1 MEASFAW
8 LDSVLEDG
16 HWILNGFQNLEK
28 PLTHSLDMMLARPSR
43 LGSVSDY
50 GLGDE
55 VLLYSSKS
63 ERVFS
68 LNSSAKAIWELCDG
82 SHTII
87 EIGQE
92 LGQRVGCSGDELL
105 EDIIAAISEF
115 RQHGLLKLEEVSRAE
130 VP

>member
-1 MEASFAW
+1 VS
-8 LDSVLEDG
+8 LKTVIGYSLE
-16 HWILNGFQNLEK
+16 FQNSPK
-28 PLTHSLDMMLARPSR
+28 ALTHPLDMMLARPSR

-50 GLGDE
+50 GLEDE

-92 LGQRVGCSGDELL
+92 LGERVGCSGDELL
-105 EDIIAAISEF
+105 DDIINAISEF
-115 RQHGLLKLEEVSRAE
+115 REHGLLEFEEASRAE

>member
-1 MEASFAW
+1 
-8 LDSVLEDG
+8 
-16 HWILNGFQNLEK
+16 
-28 PLTHSLDMMLARPSR
+28 MLARPSR

-55 VLLYSSKS
+55 VLLYSSRS
-63 ERVFS
+63 ETVFS

-115 RQHGLLKLEEVSRAE
+115 RQHGLLKLEEAARAE

>member
-1 MEASFAW
+1 VLRS
-8 LDSVLEDG
+8 LDSFLEDG
-16 HWILNGFQNLEK
+16 HWILNGFQNPQK
-28 PLTHSLDMMLARPSR
+28 ALTHPLDMMLARPFR
-43 LGSVSDY
+43 LGSVSEY
-50 GLGDE
+50 GLEDE
-55 VLLYSSKS
+55 VLLYSSRS

-92 LGQRVGCSGDELL
+92 LGERVGCSGDQLL
-105 EDIIAAISEF
+105 YDIIDAISKF
-115 RQHGLLKLEEVSRAE
+115 REHGLLELEEVSRAE

>member
-1 MEASFAW
+1 M
-8 LDSVLEDG
+8 DSGIAQRAV
-16 HWILNGFQNLEK
+16 
-28 PLTHSLDMMLARPSR
+28 PYPLDMMLARPFR
-43 LGSVSDY
+43 LESVSDY
-50 GLGDE
+50 GLEDE
-55 VLLYSSKS
+55 VLLYSSRG

-105 EDIIAAISEF
+105 YDIIDVLRKF
-115 RQHGLLKLEEVSRAE
+115 REHGLLELNEASRA
-130 VP
+130 VPSR

>member
-1 MEASFAW
+1 LEACFAC
-8 LDSVLEDG
+8 LDSVPEDG
-16 HWILNGFQNLEK
+16 HRILNRFQNPQK
-28 PLTHSLDMMLARPSR
+28 PLTHPLDMMLARPLR
-43 LGSVSDY
+43 LGSVSYYD
-50 GLGDE
+50 LEDE
-55 VLLYSSKS
+55 VLLYSSRS

-105 EDIIAAISEF
+105 SDIMNALREF
-115 RQHGLLKLEEVSRAE
+115 REHGLLKLEEASRAE
-130 VP
+130 VA

>member
-1 MEASFAW
+1 VCFAC

-16 HWILNGFQNLEK
+16 HWILNEFQNSPK
-28 PLTHSLDMMLARPSR
+28 PLTHPLDMMLVRPFR
-43 LGSVSDY
+43 LGSVNDY
-50 GLGDE
+50 GLEDE
-55 VLLYSSKS
+55 VLLYSSRS

-92 LGQRVGCSGDELL
+92 LGQRLGCSGDELL
-105 EDIIAAISEF
+105 DDIINAISEF
-115 RQHGLLKLEEVSRAE
+115 RKHGLLELKEAPRAE

>member
-1 MEASFAW
+1 M
-8 LDSVLEDG
+8 DSR
-16 HWILNGFQNLEK
+16 IPQK
-28 PLTHSLDMMLARPSR
+28 ALTHPLDMMLARPIR

-50 GLGDE
+50 GLEDE
-55 VLLYSSKS
+55 VLLYSSRR
-63 ERVFS
+63 ETVFS

-92 LGQRVGCSGDELL
+92 LGQRVGCCGDELL
-105 EDIIAAISEF
+105 YDVIDAISKF
-115 RQHGLLKLEEVSRAE
+115 REHGLLELEKASRAE

>member
-1 MEASFAW
+1 M
-8 LDSVLEDG
+8 DSRIPQKGLTDPLEMMG
-16 HWILNGFQNLEK
+16 VR
-28 PLTHSLDMMLARPSR
+28 PLR
-43 LGSVSDY
+43 LGSISDY
-50 GLGDE
+50 GLEDE
-55 VLLYSSKS
+55 VLLYSSRS

-92 LGQRVGCSGDELL
+92 LGQRFGCSGDELL
-105 EDIIAAISEF
+105 GDIIDAISKFHE
-115 RQHGLLKLEEVSRAE
+115 HGLLELEEASRAE

>member
-1 MEASFAW
+1 M
-8 LDSVLEDG
+8 DSR
-16 HWILNGFQNLEK
+16 IPQK
-28 PLTHSLDMMLARPSR
+28 ALTHSLDMMLARPFR
-43 LGSVSDY
+43 LGSLRDY
-50 GLGDE
+50 GLEDE
-55 VLLYSSKS
+55 VLIYSSKS

-92 LGQRVGCSGDELL
+92 LGERVGCSGDELL
-105 EDIIAAISEF
+105 DDIIDAISKF
-115 RQHGLLKLEEVSRAE
+115 REHGLLELKEASRAE

>member
-1 MEASFAW
+1 M
-8 LDSVLEDG
+8 
-16 HWILNGFQNLEK
+16 K
-28 PLTHSLDMMLARPSR
+28 LARPCR
-43 LGSVSDY
+43 LGNVSDY
-50 GLGDE
+50 GLEDE

-87 EIGQE
+87 EIAQE

-105 EDIIAAISEF
+105 DDILNAIGEF
-115 RQHGLLKLEEVSRAE
+115 REHGVLKLEEASRAE
-130 VP
+130 VPRQ